1 MKIKVSFSKNIH
13 IQKDLE
19 NHSQLFPAST
29 APRTLFCRPTS
40 DDFDMFQ
47 TRRLSQII
55 TTCSR
60 QSSSPTQQHS
70 VFASIYYRSDS
81 HSSIFIAST
90 SSTGSSKR
98 EGILARWC
106 CVIKTEVW
114 LDVDHRNVS
123 HHVHLYRSIYP
134 IRTTLFDSQIE
145 EFSRRHISKCSAYVS
160 LIIFLLLLD
169 HDHANDVGI
178 SCDGKKCAAA
188 TAARNY

>member
-1 MKIKVSFSKNIH
+1 MKIKVSYSKNIH
-13 IQKDLE
+13 IKKDLE
-19 NHSQLFPAST
+19 KHSQLFPAST

-81 HSSIFIAST
+81 HSSIFIASNF
-90 SSTGSSKR
+90 
-98 EGILARWC
+98 EHWL
-106 CVIKTEVW
+106 IKTRGNSSSMM
-114 LDVDHRNVS
+114 LCNKNRSLIRRRPQKCVS
-123 HHVHLYRSIYP
+123 PRIYRSIYP